1 MPTIHYSDPISLSQL
16 GVKDTPKS
24 ADEIRTK
31 LKRDQSYFDIP
42 ISRADNDEEQHV
54 ELDDSTANDD
64 NG

>member
-16 GVKDTPKS
+16 GVNDAPKS

-42 ISRADNDEEQHV
+42 ISRADDEEEQH
-54 ELDDSTANDD
+54 ELDDINDD

>member
-1 MPTIHYSDPISLSQL
+1 MPTIHYSDSISLSQL
-16 GVKDTPKS
+16 GVDDVPKS

-42 ISRADNDEEQHV
+42 ISNADNDEEQH
-54 ELDDSTANDD
+54 ELDIADDD

>member
-16 GVKDTPKS
+16 GVVDDVPKS

-31 LKRDQSYFDIP
+31 LKRDPNYFDIP
-42 ISRADNDEEQHV
+42 ISKHDNDEEQH
-54 ELDDSTANDD
+54 ELDGITANDD

>member
-1 MPTIHYSDPISLSQL
+1 MPTIHYSDSTSLLHL
-16 GVKDTPKS
+16 GVKDIPKS

-42 ISRADNDEEQHV
+42 ISKHDNDEEQR
-54 ELDDSTANDD
+54 EIDGISANDD

>member
-1 MPTIHYSDPISLSQL
+1 MPTIHYSDSTSLSQL
-16 GVKDTPKS
+16 GVKDAPKS

-31 LKRDQSYFDIP
+31 LKRDPNYFDIP
-42 ISRADNDEEQHV
+42 ISKPDDEEEQH